1 MFTGLVDDVGTITGI
16 RDTAA
21 GREIAVSCRYEDL
34 SVGESI
40 SCNGACLTVRT
51 CASGN
56 FTVAAVVTTLDR
68 TTIGSWKAGGRLNL
82 ERAMRADGRFGGH
95 IVLGHVDGVGEVRT
109 VANRGDARLIDIA
122 APADVAA
129 LLIPH
134 GSITVDGVSL
144 TVNAIAP
151 PDTVQVS
158 IIEHTLRHTTVG
170 DLQAGDRVQLE
181 SDVVGKYVR
190 RLLGAHVPAG
200 GGLPGPGLPPSSPPL
215 D

>member
-1 MFTGLVDDVGTITGI
+1 MFTGLVDDVGTITGV

-51 CASGN
+51 YASGS

-68 TTIGSWKAGGRLNL
+68 TTIGSWKVGGRLNL

-109 VANRGDARLIDIA
+109 VASRDDARLIDIA
-122 APADVAA
+122 TPADVAA

-151 PDTVQVS
+151 PGTVQVS
-158 IIEHTLRHTTVG
+158 IIEHTLRHTTLG
-170 DLQAGDRVQLE
+170 DLRAGDRVQLE

-190 RLLGAHVPAG
+190 RLMGEGGAG
-200 GGLPGPGLPPSSPPL
+200 GGRPDPESPPSRPPL